1 MKFGEFVREKR
12 LKAEMGLREFCKTL
26 QTDPSNWSKV
36 ERGVL
41 PAPNDREFLEKVA
54 KILKLKKGDKDW
66 FAFFDLADLSQ
77 QKIPDDVF
85 DDEKVVSALPV
96 FFHTIRGG
104 KPTKE
109 EFNKLITLIKQR

>member
-1 MKFGEFVREKR
+1 MKFGEFVRIKR
-12 LKAEMGLREFCKTL
+12 LAVELGLREFCKTM

-36 ERGVL
+36 ERGML

-66 FAFFDLADLSQ
+66 FTFFDLADLSQ
-77 QKIPDDVF
+77 QRIPDDVF

-96 FFHTIRGG
+96 FFRTVRGE
-104 KPTKE
+104 KPTE
-109 EFNKLITLIKQR
+109 EELNKLITLIKQR